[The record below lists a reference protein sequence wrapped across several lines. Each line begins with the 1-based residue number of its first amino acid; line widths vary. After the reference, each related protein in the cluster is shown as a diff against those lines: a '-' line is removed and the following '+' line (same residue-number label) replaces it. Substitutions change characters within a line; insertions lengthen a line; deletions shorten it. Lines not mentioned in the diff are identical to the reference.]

1 MTEYLERPTFSSG
14 IIQDTNSQQEARQ
27 IANDYFKFAQ
37 VGYEHAKK
45 GPEHAQNYLDKFY
58 SGVKL
63 DKNLSTKNHQVMIY
77 KNNAIVN
84 FTGTESV
91 QTALKTWNDAASA
104 RQSQFL
110 TRPILTALE
119 GVYTKIKEGIT
130 TATGE
135 YGPLV
140 GQAIKSGED
149 KFMEGSLTLEERY
162 EDGREVLREVDRKYP
177 SKQKLLV
184 GHSLGSLIAKKM
196 ATETNDNALAFNGAI
211 GKNVVHEHNGK
222 TILEFR
228 IDKEFVT
235 GFGAGE
241 DPQYKTFTFPEAKE
255 EKPVTALSDPED
267 IFWSRFYDKRLHPH
281 FLENFAIDKEHYKRV
296 LSGEI
301 KLKKPQEEKPRPAGP
316 LLQSPAR
323 TPQEEK
329 PRSIPART
337 PTIQEMVEVKRERVQ
352 NKKYFFPELDLY
364 ADIQNFTK
372 KRKFKYYYQ

>member
-1 MTEYLERPTFSSG
+1 MTEYLERPSFSSS
-14 IIQDTNSQQEARQ
+14 IIQDTNTIQEARQ
-27 IANDYFKFAQ
+27 IANDYFKFAE
-37 VGYEHAKK
+37 VGYKYADK
-45 GPEHAQNYLDKFY
+45 GPEHAQEYLNKFY

-63 DKNLSTKNHQVMIY
+63 DKNLSTKNHQVMLY

-84 FTGTESV
+84 FTGTTSF
-91 QTALKTWNDAASA
+91 QTALKTWEDAASA

-110 TRPILTALE
+110 ARPILTALE
-119 GVYTKIKEGIT
+119 GVYGKIKEGIT
-130 TATGE
+130 TASGQ
-135 YGPLV
+135 YGPFV

-149 KFMEGSLTLEERY
+149 KFMEGSLSLEERY
-162 EDGREVLREVDRKYP
+162 EDGREILREVDRKYP
-177 SKQKLLV
+177 EKQKLLI
-184 GHSLGSLIAKKM
+184 GHSLGGLIAKKM
-196 ATETNDNALAFNGAI
+196 ATETNDNALVFNAAI

-235 GFGAGE
+235 GFGGGE

-255 EKPVTALSDPED
+255 EKPVTNLSDPED

-281 FLENFAIDKEHYKRV
+281 FLENFATDKEHYKRV

-301 KLKKPQEEKPRPAGP
+301 KLKEPQEEKPR
-316 LLQSPAR
+316 SIPAR
-323 TPQEEK
+323 TPTIQEK

-337 PTIQEMVEVKRERVQ
+337 PTIQEMVEVKRARVQ

-372 KRKFKYYYQ
+372 KRKFKYFYQ

>member
-1 MTEYLERPTFSSG
+1 MTEYLERPSFSSS
-14 IIQDTNSQQEARQ
+14 IIQDTNTIQEARQ
-27 IANDYFKFAQ
+27 IANDYFKFAE
-37 VGYEHAKK
+37 VGYKYADK
-45 GPEHAQNYLDKFY
+45 GPEHAQEYLNKFY

-63 DKNLSTKNHQVMIY
+63 DKNLSTKNHQVMLY

-84 FTGTESV
+84 FTGTTSF
-91 QTALKTWNDAASA
+91 QTALKTWEDAASA

-110 TRPILTALE
+110 ARPILTALE
-119 GVYTKIKEGIT
+119 GVYGKIKEGIT
-130 TATGE
+130 TASGQ
-135 YGPLV
+135 YGPFV
-140 GQAIKSGED
+140 GQAIKSVED

-162 EDGREVLREVDRKYP
+162 EDGREILREVERQYP
-177 SKQKLLV
+177 EKQKLLV
-184 GHSLGSLIAKKM
+184 GHSLGGLIAKKM
-196 ATETNDNALAFNGAI
+196 ATEKNDNALVFNAAI

-241 DPQYKTFTFPEAKE
+241 DPQYKTFTFPEAKADI
-255 EKPVTALSDPED
+255 PVTTLSDADD

-301 KLKKPQEEKPRPAGP
+301 KLKERPVEKPRP
-316 LLQSPAR
+316 LLQSP
-323 TPQEEK
+323 T
-329 PRSIPART
+329 RT
-337 PTIQEMVEVKRERVQ
+337 PTIQEMVEVKRAHIQ

-372 KRKFKYYYQ
+372 KRKIINFFQ